1 MDSIKESAKGNM
13 IKICFVSGIIAAVLG
28 FAPLLIS
35 WFVGLRFFVWVFALI
50 SLAAAVLAVVQKE
63 DYNKGI
69 VCFGAGIVLSVLS
82 LLVPT
87 MFKVTYYAQ
96 MAKES
101 ISLRTDVIESNDNE
115 KVEKIVEDVYGKGY
129 KALFEF
135 IATYID

>member
-69 VCFGAGIVLSVLS
+69 VFFGAGIVLSILS

-96 MAKES
+96 VGNEAM
-101 ISLRTDVIESNDNE
+101 SLMTDVYKSNDLE
-115 KVEKIVEDVYGKGY
+115 KTQQMIKKVDGNSSKNNNNINIG
-129 KALFEF
+129 F
-135 IATYID
+135 